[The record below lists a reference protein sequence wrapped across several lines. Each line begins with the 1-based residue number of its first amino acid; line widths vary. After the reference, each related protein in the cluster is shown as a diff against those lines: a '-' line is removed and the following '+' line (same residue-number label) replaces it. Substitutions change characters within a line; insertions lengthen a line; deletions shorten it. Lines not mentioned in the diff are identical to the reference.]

1 MNNQSVRERLRGS
14 VRQWPKTLLGV
25 GVVSRLCVEVAIE
38 LANEHDTDIMLIP
51 SRRQVD
57 SDALGGGYV
66 EGWSA
71 GRFADFVR
79 VRDGKG
85 RVILCRDHGG
95 PWQNS
100 VEMGRR
106 LSPQDAMV
114 SARESY
120 EEDIAAGFQVLHIDT
135 SVAPDGAPD
144 VKTALERLFALYVD
158 CVEMARK
165 HGRDV
170 VFEVGAE
177 EQNTVVNPITDVV
190 ELLGAIERFC
200 HDADVPPP
208 VFVVVQTGTKVMEAR
223 NVGSLGSPY
232 RIQQEM
238 PTEIYL
244 PQVVEAVRRFDVMLK
259 QHNTDYL
266 DDQVLRWMPWYG
278 VDAANVAPEFGVVES
293 RALLHL
299 LEANGL
305 KKQRDRFLE
314 MSYASRKWEKWML
327 PDTTATDRERAVI
340 SGHYVFSTP
349 DFNALR
355 QDASAS
361 LAARGVDME
370 AVLKDRIRAAVRR
383 YMDCFRLTG
392 VA

>member
-1 MNNQSVRERLRGS
+1 MN
-14 VRQWPKTLLGV
+14 
-25 GVVSRLCVEVAIE
+25 
-38 LANEHDTDIMLIP
+38 P
-51 SRRQVD
+51 S
-57 SDALGGGYV
+57 
-66 EGWSA
+66 
-71 GRFADFVR
+71 
-79 VRDGKG
+79 
-85 RVILCRDHGG
+85 
-95 PWQNS
+95 
-100 VEMGRR
+100 
-106 LSPQDAMV
+106 
-114 SARESY
+114 
-120 EEDIAAGFQVLHIDT
+120 EEDIDAGFQVLHIDT
-135 SVAPDGAPD
+135 SVAPNGAPD
-144 VKTALERLFALYVD
+144 VKTALERLFALYLD
-158 CVEMARK
+158 CVEIARRY
-165 HGRDV
+165 GRDV

-177 EQNTVVNPITDVV
+177 EQNTVVNPITDVI
-190 ELLGAIERFC
+190 ELLSAIERFC
-200 HDADVPPP
+200 RDADVQPP

-266 DDQVLRWMPWYG
+266 NDEVLRWMPWYG

-305 KKQRDRFLE
+305 KALRDRFLE

-327 PDTTATDRERAVI
+327 PGTTATDRDRAVI

-349 DFNALR
+349 DFNAMR
-355 QDASAS
+355 HDASVK
-361 LAARGVDME
+361 LAARGIDME
-370 AVLKDRIRAAVRR
+370 AVLKDRIRAAVLR